1 MSRTL
6 VLGASTNNSR
16 FSYKCVK
23 SLLRHE
29 HEVVAVGLR
38 KGKIADLKIRK
49 GQPHI
54 EDVHTIILY
63 IGPKS
68 QVDYYDYILG
78 LKPRRIIFNPGTYN
92 KELIDL
98 AQENDIDTVVD
109 CSLIMLNSG
118 TF

>member
-1 MSRTL
+1 MSKTL
-6 VLGASTNNSR
+6 VLGASPNNSR

-38 KGKIADLKIRK
+38 RGKIADLRIQRGK
-49 GQPHI
+49 PEI

-68 QVDYYDYILG
+68 QLDYYDYILG
-78 LKPRRIIFNPGTYN
+78 LKPKRIIFNPGTYN
-92 KELIDL
+92 REFINM
-98 AQENDIDTVVD
+98 AQEKDIDTVVD
-109 CSLIMLNSG
+109 CALIMLNSG